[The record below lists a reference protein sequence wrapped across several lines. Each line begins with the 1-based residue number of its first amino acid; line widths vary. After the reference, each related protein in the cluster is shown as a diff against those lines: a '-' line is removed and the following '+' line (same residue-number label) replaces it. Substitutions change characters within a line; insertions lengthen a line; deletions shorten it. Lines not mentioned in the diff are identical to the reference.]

1 MGIKYFKRAIL
12 NKKRE
17 EKTWTSRRHLHPKD
31 YFTNDVFRPIF
42 YSPVYHLFHF
52 RFRIQIYQSRKSFR
66 LLNTHML
73 VQFCYPIFLFNLSI
87 QQKSLSKFIANIYYW
102 AMFVAQLVQ
111 RSLPKSEVHGLIPA
125 ISKIYIEHLFT
136 VNLTPPI
143 KPKLVRP

>member
-66 LLNTHML
+66 LFKYAYVGPILLPYISFQSFYTTKVTFKIHCKHIIGQCLWLNWYSGRF
-73 VQFCYPIFLFNLSI
+73 QS
-87 QQKSLSKFIANIYYW
+87 
-102 AMFVAQLVQ
+102 Q
-111 RSLPKSEVHGLIPA
+111 RS
-125 ISKIYIEHLFT
+125 T
-136 VNLTPPI
+136 V
-143 KPKLVRP
+143 

>member
-17 EKTWTSRRHLHPKD
+17 EKTWTWRRHLHPKD

-73 VQFCYPIFLFNLSI
+73 VQFCCPIFLFNLSI
-87 QQKSLSKFIANIYYW
+87 QQKSLSKFIANILLGNVCGSIGT
-102 AMFVAQLVQ
+102 AVA
-111 RSLPKSEVHGLIPA
+111 
-125 ISKIYIEHLFT
+125 SKVRGPRFDSSHQQ
-136 VNLTPPI
+136 NLY
-143 KPKLVRP
+143 

>member
-73 VQFCYPIFLFNLSI
+73 VQFCCPIFLFNLYI
-87 QQKSLSKFIANIYYW
+87 QQKSLSKFIANILLGNVCGSIGT
-102 AMFVAQLVQ
+102 AVA
-111 RSLPKSEVHGLIPA
+111 
-125 ISKIYIEHLFT
+125 SKVRGPRFDSSHQQ
-136 VNLTPPI
+136 NLY
-143 KPKLVRP
+143 